1 MMTVTIAVFIAF
13 YAFFRVDRDELG
25 RLKRL
30 RINGSFPIDSASL
43 RAVCNR
49 CTDV

>member
-30 RINGSFPIDSASL
+30 RINVPALASS
-43 RAVCNR
+43 RH
-49 CTDV
+49 